1 MRWMKLIL
9 MLALIASSTF
19 GCNDDDQQAADQEKK
34 GKKKAEIQAQDKN
47 KEGKIVTAHYLEEEV
62 ETMEEIDHA
71 IVVIQ
76 NRDAYVALEL
86 AEENETQLN
95 DELKNKVVGAIR
107 VTDPE
112 INNIYI
118 SNQTDF
124 NTRMHSLTRDI
135 ERGLPAKEIGESFEQ
150 SIRKVFPELKR

>member
-9 MLALIASSTF
+9 MLAIIASSTF
-19 GCNDDDQQAADQEKK
+19 GCNDDDQQAADQEEK
-34 GKKKAEIQAQDKN
+34 GKKKAEAQGKN

-62 ETMEEIDHA
+62 ETMEEINHA
-71 IVVIQ
+71 TVVIQ

-86 AEENETQLN
+86 AGKAEPQLN

-135 ERGLPAKEIGESFEQ
+135 ERGLPEKEIGESFEQ

>member
-1 MRWMKLIL
+1 MRWIKLIL
-9 MLALIASSTF
+9 MLALISSSTF

-34 GKKKAEIQAQDKN
+34 SKKKTEAQGKDKD
-47 KEGKIVTAHYLEEEV
+47 EPLITAHYLEEEV
-62 ETMEEIDHA
+62 ETMDEINHA
-71 IVVIQ
+71 TVVIQ

-86 AEENETQLN
+86 TENDETQLN

-112 INNIYI
+112 INNIYV